1 MLFDAE
7 AVYDIDTTAAMGLL
21 ELIDEL
27 EALGVRFTI
36 ARLKAESHDFLV
48 RAGVIERIGA
58 DAVFLQVADGAA
70 AFLGRGDAT
79 TSAPATAQD
88 PSEGQGP
95 GSVDRYH
102 HDEFGHDEPRHRE
115 QP

>member
-1 MLFDAE
+1 MRSADPPAREVLFDAE

-27 EALGVRFTI
+27 AALGVRFTI

-48 RAGVIERIGA
+48 RAGVIERIGT

-70 AFLGRGDAT
+70 AFER
-79 TSAPATAQD
+79 
-88 PSEGQGP
+88 
-95 GSVDRYH
+95 
-102 HDEFGHDEPRHRE
+102 GHDAAPSDLATSGESA
-115 QP
+115 